1 MTTLRTCIL
10 CTLLLALFTLTACS
24 DETIGMEPPVPQN
37 GSPDDPPV
45 DPPDDPDQPDNPVD
59 PDDPSDRPLASGSGQ
74 FRHIETLAFTRG
86 LNYRIPAGGERDA
99 VEQWLADRLDINEG
113 DLGVRDHDPDV
124 EIFRYALDLTAITPD
139 DDLPTDEEAYLHFA
153 EETVIQYRDL
163 SGHDVGA
170 PVTIPGCPPDG
181 PPTAESRLHLYMWD
195 SYRYAFDPSDESF
208 RTWQTDHLLAGMG
221 LDYDGV
227 FLDEHSPGF
236 KRGLYMNQSR
246 IISGGAIREFDGLR
260 PTEPNL
266 PGKNYTE
273 LCRRYSGAVVDWL
286 TYLRSQLECTDK
298 FMLINPAQYYW
309 IDLSENE
316 WIAAGGVTLELVHTP
331 FNWSSSGF
339 GGYAEQVR
347 RGLDAGVRMDL
358 NGDACYS
365 VPSDFVS
372 ENYPD
377 GDDRY
382 RMWRLAGYYY
392 VRGAPDSPG
401 TAYFDLSFC
410 RNNDSLQDY
419 IDEWADAYEYDIGDP
434 LDDGRVVSSGES
446 DCSGSYRIYA
456 RDYTFGTVLVRP
468 QDNYGCDDF
477 GTATRVEVR
486 LTTPMRMLRADG
498 TLSDAMTSVGLCN
511 SEAVILIGD
520 GSVE

>member
-1 MTTLRTCIL
+1 MTILRTCIL
-10 CTLLLALFTLTACS
+10 CTLMLALFTLTACS
-24 DETIGMEPPVPQN
+24 DETIGLEPPVPQD
-37 GSPDDPPV
+37 G
-45 DPPDDPDQPDNPVD
+45 PPDDPGIPDD
-59 PDDPSDRPLASGSGQ
+59 PDDPSDRPLADGSGQ
-74 FRHIETLAFTRG
+74 FRHIETMAFTRG
-86 LNYRIPAGGERDA
+86 LNYRIPAGCECDA
-99 VEQWLADRLDINEG
+99 VELWLADRLDINEG
-113 DLGVRDHDPDV
+113 DLGIRDHDPDV

-139 DDLPTDEEAYLHFA
+139 DDLPADEEAYLHFA

-163 SGHDVGA
+163 SGNDVGA

-181 PPTAESRLHLYMWD
+181 PPTPESRLHLYMWD
-195 SYRYAFDPSDESF
+195 SYRYVFDTGDESF
-208 RTWQTDHLLAGMG
+208 RIWQTDHLLSGLG

-246 IISGGAIREFDGLR
+246 ILSGGAIREFDGLR
-260 PTEPNL
+260 STESDL

-286 TYLRSQLECTDK
+286 TYLRTQLECADK

-331 FNWSSSGF
+331 FNWSAADF
-339 GGYAEQVR
+339 GGYAERVR

-358 NGDACYS
+358 NGNACYS
-365 VPSDFVS
+365 VPGDFAS
-372 ENYPD
+372 ENYPE

-382 RMWRLAGYYY
+382 RLWRLPAYYY
-392 VRGAPDSPG
+392 VRGMPDSPG

-419 IDEWADAYEYDIGDP
+419 IDAWADAYEY
-434 LDDGRVVSSGES
+434 

-477 GTATRVEVR
+477 GAATRIEVG
-486 LTTPMRMLRADG
+486 LTAPMRMLRADG
-498 TLSDAMTSVGLCN
+498 TLSDAVTSVGLCN